1 MRTRSWGG
9 TDSVYSPH
17 PPSPTPLPLPLLPLR
32 LTIGQTEYA
41 AAFFLLAD
49 SLKDAVNVCFDRMND
64 IQLAI
69 AVARVYEGD
78 NGPVLRGLLQDRILP
93 LAVEKGNRWLAT
105 WAFWM
110 LRRKDMA
117 VRCLLV
123 CLSSCFLHITS
134 LKITSDNNNSHHY
147 GP

>member
-17 PPSPTPLPLPLLPLR
+17 SPFPYPSPPR
-32 LTIGQTEYA
+32 LTTGQTEYA

-49 SLKDAVNVCFDRMND
+49 SLQDAVNVCFDRMND

-78 NGPVLRGLLQDRILP
+78 HGPVLRGLLEDRILP

-123 CLSSCFLHITS
+123 CLPSCLPHTMS
-134 LKITSDNNNSHHY
+134 LKITSDNHNSHHY
-147 GP
+147 DP